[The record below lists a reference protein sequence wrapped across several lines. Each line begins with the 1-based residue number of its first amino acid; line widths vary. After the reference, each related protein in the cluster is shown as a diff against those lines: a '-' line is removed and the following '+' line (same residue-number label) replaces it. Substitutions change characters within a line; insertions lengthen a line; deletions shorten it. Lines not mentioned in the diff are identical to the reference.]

1 MDIDFNS
8 RIKFPS
14 DVTVQQITEGES
26 IILNTS
32 TENYFGLDEIGTIFY
47 NNLINSHNINEALE
61 NIYNTYEVEKDIL
74 NNDLKNFISELLK
87 NDLLEVETS

>member
-14 DVTVQQITEGES
+14 DVIVQQITEGES